1 MAAAS
6 CTWYATEED
15 GGLSDAGE
23 EQARRTGERLKNLP
37 VARIHHSPLPRAVQT
52 ASLIAGWLPGVPLVE
67 SAVVGDCIP
76 ADLDPAGLPP
86 SCAQLVSS
94 YAVTERNEGAALAEA
109 AIQQFAGPPGEPGP
123 DTGSGSET
131 GPDTRSGSGADV
143 HELIVTH
150 NFPDRLV
157 HPARAAR
164 PDWRWMGL
172 NQQNCALTVILYR
185 PGLPPSLV
193 TFNDAAHLPDQLRWT
208 GFPAQLRPGCG

>member
-37 VARIHHSPLPRAVQT
+37 
-52 ASLIAGWLPGVPLVE
+52 
-67 SAVVGDCIP
+67 
-76 ADLDPAGLPP
+76 
-86 SCAQLVSS
+86 
-94 YAVTERNEGAALAEA
+94 AEA